1 MPGVD
6 KGMVAQ
12 VIATGPTLR
21 YSAMPE
27 LFLSLMFRARRE
39 LVISTPYYVP
49 NESLQE
55 ALCAVAYR
63 GVQTTLIVPA
73 RNDSREVAGASHS
86 YYEELLQAGVLICE
100 YVGGLLHSK
109 TLTLDGDITLVGSA
123 NMDCRSFDLNFENNI
138 LIYSPQLT
146 ETVRA
151 RQQTYIDSANKIS
164 LQEVKD
170 WPLSRRLWNNSI
182 AMLGPIL

>member
-1 MPGVD
+1 MGRCGIASEGPIARHSQLLFATDWSVYTGEDVGQGCEPSQSEGNKGV
-6 KGMVAQ
+6 VAQ

-49 NESLQE
+49 NQSMQA

-63 GVQTTLIVPA
+63 GVKTTLIVPA
-73 RNDSREVAGASHS
+73 KNDSREVAGASRS
-86 YYEELLQAGVLICE
+86 YYEALLQAGVNICE

-123 NMDCRSFDLNFENNI
+123 NMDRRSFDLNFENNL
-138 LIYSPQLT
+138 LI
-146 ETVRA
+146 
-151 RQQTYIDSANKIS
+151 
-164 LQEVKD
+164 
-170 WPLSRRLWNNSI
+170 
-182 AMLGPIL
+182 